1 MAKRM
6 AAPDLTPEPTA
17 SSAGRISLADLGV
30 ASDSA
35 GVEKPRLQ
43 RSPRFLFFVHP
54 ERWMVLEGQVVPALK
69 RQVLQNGV
77 NGITQDSIENGGRY
91 RIGKLLELQRKKG
104 WTLLDPMIDGEQ
116 AYLYE
121 VSEGVWLTRWETAH
135 AGSSVVSSD
144 VKGYVGWLAK
154 LVADGKIEA
163 PRAYVLSAMLATL
176 KSEAARLQDQVR
188 TVPSTQVYLDD
199 KLAAIKVVEA
209 ALNRLPL
216 TPLEKNTRTNPLAGS
231 VTSED

>member
-1 MAKRM
+1 MARKPT
-6 AAPDLTPEPTA
+6 APDPKPEPTA
-17 SSAGRISLADLGV
+17 SPGGRISLSDLGV
-30 ASDSA
+30 AMDSA

-43 RSPRFLFFVHP
+43 RSPRFVFFVHP

-69 RQVLQNGV
+69 RQILQNGV

-91 RIGKLLELQRKKG
+91 RIGKLIELQKKRG
-104 WTLLDPMIDGEQ
+104 WTMLDPMIDGEE

-121 VSEGVWLTRWETAH
+121 AAEGVWLTRWETAH

-144 VKGYVGWLAK
+144 AKGYVAWLRK
-154 LVADGKIEA
+154 LIADRKIEA
-163 PRAYVLSAMLATL
+163 PRPYVLSALLATL

-199 KLAAIKVVEA
+199 KLAAIAVVEA
-209 ALNRLPL
+209 ALASVPL
-216 TPLEKNTRTNPLAGS
+216 TPVPKNTDANPLAGS
-231 VTSED
+231 VVTEE